1 MVYWHGVGLSGNSHA
16 RLCGCLS
23 AVNINKMSADHWL
36 THLTGLPKKFFSQP
50 RLSTLKKQ
58 LLHLWRQSLIQ
69 LLYMITAALT
79 QSQMQQSSCFM
90 WHIKRLAL
98 SLTVFISN
106 ESWVHVFW
114 HYGPPH
120 SDLSGETE
128 SNCHNKAQ
136 PSFGCWRW
144 KLAPRLWVCLHL
156 AAPHLQ
162 SGKPDG
168 VSTSSVD
175 QAELDPKALLESRWS
190 PPVPNLATSS

>member
-36 THLTGLPKKFFSQP
+36 THLTVLPKIFFSQP

-106 ESWVHVFW
+106 ESGECSCFLTLRSTSLWSIWRNRKQLPQQSTPKFWLLEVKTGTTFVGVFTSRSATFTIW
-114 HYGPPH
+114 KARRGLHF
-120 SDLSGETE
+120 LSRSSRVRSQGAIR
-128 SNCHNKAQ
+128 KQ
-136 PSFGCWRW
+136 M
-144 KLAPRLWVCLHL
+144 K
-156 AAPHLQ
+156 
-162 SGKPDG
+162 
-168 VSTSSVD
+168 STSS
-175 QAELDPKALLESRWS
+175 
-190 PPVPNLATSS
+190 